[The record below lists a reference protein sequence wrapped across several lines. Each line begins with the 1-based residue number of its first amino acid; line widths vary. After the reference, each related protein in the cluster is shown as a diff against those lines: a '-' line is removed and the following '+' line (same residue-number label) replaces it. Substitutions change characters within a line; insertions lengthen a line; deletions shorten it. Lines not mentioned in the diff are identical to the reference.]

1 MGGRV
6 LILHKKK
13 DSLQGPG
20 FNLMCTHTDIHI
32 YRARKRK
39 RTQTKSATL
48 KETISKNTFKSY
60 DGEA

>member
-6 LILHKKK
+6 LILHKKE

-20 FNLMCTHTDIHI
+20 FNVMCTHRDIHI

-39 RTQTKSATL
+39 PTQTKPATL
-48 KETISKNTFKSY
+48 EETISNDTLMIISNDY
-60 DGEA
+60 